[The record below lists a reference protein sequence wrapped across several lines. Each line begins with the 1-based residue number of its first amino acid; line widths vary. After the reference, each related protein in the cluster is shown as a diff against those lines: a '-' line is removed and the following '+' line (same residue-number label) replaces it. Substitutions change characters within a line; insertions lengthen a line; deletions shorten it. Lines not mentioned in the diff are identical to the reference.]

1 MARSQG
7 NQRGSLMSVNPSLQ
21 LLCSLTYGDIDGQ
34 ILLRLLLSF
43 LGLAT
48 GMALVA
54 GEHPMAGIT
63 LIALLFTLSLPFL
76 MFSFV
81 TTLFNQLVLL
91 EQHSP

>member
-1 MARSQG
+1 MTE
-7 NQRGSLMSVNPSLQ
+7 PSDCIKPMTNHLR
-21 LLCSLTYGDIDGQ
+21 LELHCTLSYGDIYGQ
-34 ILLRLLLSF
+34 ILLWLLLSF

-48 GMALVA
+48 GLALA
-54 GEHPMAGIT
+54 AAEHPIAGIT

-81 TTLFNQLVLL
+81 TTLFNHLVLL